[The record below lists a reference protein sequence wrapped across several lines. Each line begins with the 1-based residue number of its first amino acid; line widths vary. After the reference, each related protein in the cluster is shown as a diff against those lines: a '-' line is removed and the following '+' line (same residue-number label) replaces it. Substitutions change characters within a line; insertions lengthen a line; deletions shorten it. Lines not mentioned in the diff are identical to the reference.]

1 MPDDRPNILVLMA
14 DQLKA
19 TALGLY
25 GNPDVS
31 TPNLERLA
39 DSGIFYQRHYVTAPM
54 CVPSR
59 VALWTGMY
67 PHNTG
72 VRHNQVLMPEDRVH
86 YARLLS
92 DAGYRMALIGKDH
105 CFQGADKDLFSTRV
119 EAGHVGL
126 TKTEDDGDARAVAE
140 FLRDRLFNESVTH
153 SATIPYPPEACTS
166 SQIASRTTEYLEESA
181 GAEDAPFCAWV
192 SFPDPHHP
200 LAAPEPYASM
210 YCPETITMP
219 PQSAGDLKDKMER
232 LRVFRHLM
240 GLDRT
245 SEEELRGAV
254 AMYYGMIRYL
264 DDAIGTILHFLDE
277 TGLVDNTIVIFTADH
292 GDYAGEHGL
301 MLKSGTFYDCM
312 TRVPLIVSWPVGLE
326 SGVVRDE
333 LVSNI
338 DIMPTV
344 ATLIGLDTPEPVYGR
359 LLPGAGGTGR
369 EAVFAEHGAGGPRV
383 LMSDLHKYP
392 DYTDP
397 NPVVHARLMHARN
410 AEGRPKMI
418 RTDRWKYIYDP
429 MDSVDELYDMDA
441 DPWELTNLAGQPS
454 MAPTRHELRDRLLR
468 WAVMTEDHAA
478 TPLYSEPDTLRDT
491 PDGGPRYY
499 FHELADL

>member
-1 MPDDRPNILVLMA
+1 MA

-39 DSGIFYQRHYVTAPM
+39 DSGVFYHRHYVTAPM

-59 VALWTGMY
+59 VAFWTGMY

-86 YARLLS
+86 YARLFS

-105 CFQGADKDLFSTRV
+105 CFQGSDKDLFTTRV

-126 TKTEDDGDARAVAE
+126 TKTESDSAVRAVAD
-140 FLRDRLFNESVTH
+140 FLKAPAFNQSVTH
-153 SATIPYPPEACTS
+153 SATIPYPTEACTS
-166 SQIASRTTEYLEESA
+166 SRIAQRTAQYLENSA
-181 GAEDAPFCAWV
+181 ASGDAPFCAWV

-200 LAAPEPYASM
+200 LAAPQPYAST
-210 YCPETITMP
+210 YCPENIEMP
-219 PQSAGDLKDKMER
+219 PQGVDDLEAKMER
-232 LRVFRHLM
+232 LLVYRHLM
-240 GLDRT
+240 GLDHT
-245 SEEELRGAV
+245 TEEELRRAV

-264 DDAIGTILHFLDE
+264 DDAIGAILQSLDE
-277 TGLVDNTIVIFTADH
+277 TGLSDNTIIIFTADH
-292 GDYAGEHGL
+292 GDYSGEHGL

-312 TRVPLIVSWPVGLE
+312 TRVPLIVSWPGGLE
-326 SGVVRDE
+326 GGVIRDE

-344 ATLIGLDTPEPVYGR
+344 ASLIGLDTPEPVYGR

-383 LMSDLHKYP
+383 LMSDLHRYP

-397 NPVVHARLMHARN
+397 NPVVHIRLMHARN

-429 MDSVDELYDMDA
+429 MDPVDELYDMEA
-441 DPWELTNLAGQPS
+441 DPWELTNLAEQPW
-454 MAPTRHELRDRLLR
+454 MAATRQELRGMLLR
-468 WAVMTEDHAA
+468 WAVMTEDHSA

-499 FHELADL
+499 FHDLSDL